1 MRVKTIICLTL
12 ILIMSGCASVMNVL
26 QTSGPGPLT
35 EDEVVRGLREALV
48 TGSRNSSSLLGAVDG
63 YFGDATV
70 KILLP
75 DDAKVIVDNISRFP
89 GGEKLV
95 NDVILRINRAAEDA
109 AREAAPIFANSIS
122 RMTIRDAF
130 NILNGKEDAATMYLR
145 QTTYDELYALYKPKI
160 MASTSKDIVGTVSTK
175 ESWELLT
182 SKWNQLAGS
191 VAGKIA
197 GLKSVNSDLDDY
209 LTRKA
214 LDGVFLKLAIE
225 ETKIR
230 KDVSARISPLLQRVF
245 GSLDGGRK

>member
-1 MRVKTIICLTL
+1 MRIKAIICLML
-12 ILIMSGCASVMNVL
+12 ILNISGCASVMNVL
-26 QTSGPGPLT
+26 QTTGPVPLT
-35 EDEVVRGLREALV
+35 EDEVTRGLREALV

-63 YFGDATV
+63 YFGDAAV

-75 DDAKVIVDNISRFP
+75 EDAKVIVDNISRLP

-130 NILNGKEDAATMYLR
+130 NILKGKEDAATIYLR

-160 MASTSKDIVGTVSTK
+160 MASTSKDIVGTMSTK
-175 ESWELLT
+175 ESWDLLT
-182 SKWNQLAGS
+182 SRWNQLAGS

-214 LDGVFLKLAIE
+214 LDGLFLKLAIE

-230 KDVSARISPLLQRVF
+230 KDVSARITPLLQRVF
-245 GSLDGGRK
+245 GSLDGGRN